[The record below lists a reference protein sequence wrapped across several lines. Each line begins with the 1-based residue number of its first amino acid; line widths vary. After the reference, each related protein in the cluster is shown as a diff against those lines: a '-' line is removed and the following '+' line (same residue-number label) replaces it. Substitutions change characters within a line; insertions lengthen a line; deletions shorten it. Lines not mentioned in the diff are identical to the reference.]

1 MNGSRTAWLRSA
13 AEEISANR
21 SRSLL
26 AMLSIVIGVW
36 SVSVVVAAGD
46 VASQALVTN
55 VEETLGYP
63 ATVSAAIT
71 SPPPAW
77 PVPTLRTSLASL
89 MTRYHTPLSSPLETS
104 SAHVSI
110 SGRSA
115 RVTLDGVTPEFSSV
129 QLLPLTEGR
138 WLDPSDARDEAPNIV
153 LNTQAVQ
160 ALGLRDGTP
169 VLGTVVQLGTLQPVA
184 ARIVG
189 VLSAPN
195 QQGPAL
201 YLPVQLLERYGI
213 PPGSP
218 AGLTYLIR
226 VPPAQVDEFMPI
238 LKSDL
243 DSWGLGSDAV
253 VERVDQAGALTSGLV
268 AVQLVL
274 AAIAGLALI
283 TGGIGVLNLAL
294 LSVRE
299 RVHEFGIR
307 RAFGA
312 TRRSLFVT
320 VLAETV
326 LTTLVAGAVGT
337 VLAGVSFLALPGI
350 LGGFDGGV
358 QVSVAYP
365 FGASLL
371 GVGLAAVLGVV
382 AGVVPAMRAT
392 RLSVVE
398 AIRR

>member
-1 MNGSRTAWLRSA
+1 
-13 AEEISANR
+13 
-21 SRSLL
+21 
-26 AMLSIVIGVW
+26 
-36 SVSVVVAAGD
+36 
-46 VASQALVTN
+46 
-55 VEETLGYP
+55 
-63 ATVSAAIT
+63 
-71 SPPPAW
+71 
-77 PVPTLRTSLASL
+77 
-89 MTRYHTPLSSPLETS
+89 
-104 SAHVSI
+104 
-110 SGRSA
+110 
-115 RVTLDGVTPEFSSV
+115 
-129 QLLPLTEGR
+129 
-138 WLDPSDARDEAPNIV
+138 
-153 LNTQAVQ
+153 
-160 ALGLRDGTP
+160 
-169 VLGTVVQLGTLQPVA
+169 
-184 ARIVG
+184 
-189 VLSAPN
+189 
-195 QQGPAL
+195 
-201 YLPVQLLERYGI
+201 
-213 PPGSP
+213 
-218 AGLTYLIR
+218 
-226 VPPAQVDEFMPI
+226 VDEFMPI